1 MVKKQ
6 QITQSG
12 LPGVPCGMDLIDNP
26 ELNKGT
32 AFTEEER
39 NKLQLR
45 GLLPPHVESLEEQ
58 LVRAYEAYK
67 RKDDDLERHIYL
79 RALQDTNEVLFYRL
93 LLDHIEEM
101 TPMVYTPVVAL
112 ACQQFSH
119 IYRRPRGL
127 FISYPLRDSIP
138 AVLRN
143 RPNPDV
149 DVIVVTDGER
159 ILGIGDQGAGGLGI
173 PIGKLSLYSLI
184 GGIRPER
191 TLPIV
196 LDVGTNNAER
206 LNDPEYLGWRHE
218 RITGEEYFDFVD
230 QFVQAVKQELPQ
242 TCLQWEDFATPH
254 ARPILERYHD
264 ELLTFND
271 DIQGTAAVAV
281 GAILGGVKVTGKSL
295 RDQQIVMLGAGS
307 AGIGVADGLRAAM
320 KGEGLS
326 EQEAR
331 SRFWVVDKTG
341 LLHSG
346 RKDLT
351 SEQVVYAQP
360 ADRVSGWARTSNDN
374 IGLADVIGKIDAT
387 ILIGLSTVGG
397 AFSETIV
404 REMARKVERPI
415 IFPLS
420 NPTTKSEAKADD
432 LIRWT
437 GGRALVATGSPF
449 APVSYNG
456 RTIPIAQC
464 NNVYIFPAIGL
475 GVVASGARR
484 VTDAMMLAA
493 ARALASN
500 SPALQDS
507 SASLLPALTDIR
519 SVAAQIALAVGLE
532 AQKAGLAPKLAESDL
547 RQRVIA
553 AQWNAAY
560 PYFAP
565 TDDSTER

>member
-1 MVKKQ
+1 MATKQ
-6 QITQSG
+6 QFTQSG
-12 LPGVPCGMDLIDNP
+12 FPDFPRGMDLLNRQG
-26 ELNKGT
+26 LNKGT

-39 NKLQLR
+39 SKLGLH
-45 GLLPPHVESLEEQ
+45 GLLPPQVESLEEQ
-58 LVRAYEAYK
+58 VLRAYEAYK

-127 FISYPLRDSIP
+127 FISYPLRDSI
-138 AVLRN
+138 LTLLQN
-143 RPNPDV
+143 RPNRDV
-149 DVIVVTDGER
+149 DVVVVTDGER

-173 PIGKLSLYSLI
+173 PIGKLSLYTLI

-196 LDVGTNNAER
+196 LDVGTNNKER
-206 LNDPEYLGWRHE
+206 LNDPEYLGWRHD
-218 RITGEEYFDFVD
+218 RITGQPYFDFVD
-230 QFVQAVKQELPQ
+230 QFVQAVKQELPG

-254 ARPILERYHD
+254 ARPILQHYRD

-271 DIQGTAAVAV
+271 DIQGTAAVAL
-281 GAILGGVKVTGKSL
+281 GAVLGAVKVTGKSL
-295 RDQQIVMLGAGS
+295 KDQQIVMLGAGS

-326 EQEAR
+326 ELEAR
-331 SRFWVVDKTG
+331 SHFWVVDKDG

-351 SEQVVYAQP
+351 PEQSVYAQP
-360 ADRVSGWARTSNDN
+360 EDRVSGWPRTSNGHS
-374 IGLADVIGKIDAT
+374 GLADVIGKIEAT

-397 AFSETIV
+397 AFSESIV

-420 NPTTKSEAKADD
+420 NPTSKSEAKADD

-437 GGRALVATGSPF
+437 EGRALVATGSPF
-449 APVSYNG
+449 APVRYGG

-464 NNVYIFPAIGL
+464 NNVFIFPAMGL

-493 ARALASN
+493 ARALAAN
-500 SPALQDS
+500 SPALKDS
-507 SASLLPALTDIR
+507 SASLLPPLSDIR
-519 SVAAQIALAVGLE
+519 RVAAQIAVAVGMQ
-532 AQKAGLAPKLAESDL
+532 AQKDGLTPKLTEDEL
-547 RQRVIA
+547 RQRVTA
-553 AQWNAAY
+553 AQWTPAY
-560 PYFAP
+560 P
-565 TDDSTER
+565 SSR